1 MAEPNKEEI
10 EYPQGS
16 YKFWY
21 AALDARKAG
30 KPDIPVPSDGIAR
43 PGYYKTRAGKLA
55 PYEPCAIDL
64 HEGAAFALIGFRNNA
79 RRVPAKQVWP
89 FCAKHQ
95 LDYES
100 EFMPAF
106 NAGQW
111 GSDAP
116 IEAVPAADG
125 VVTTQHN
132 VDPEAPEMPKGA
144 KLAEEVAD
152 LTATLQAHYSTRR
165 LLTKD
170 DADRCENARKA
181 LTGAAKALDTQR
193 KAENKP
199 HDDAI
204 AATNA
209 AYFPAIR
216 GAGPVLAIME
226 RKINEWG
233 EGEAKRLTE
242 QAAAA
247 ERAAAE
253 KLGRATDEAP
263 PAPVVP
269 PKVMVG
275 TIGNR
280 RSAAPK
286 APPATATITN
296 WPQATLYYGDHPRLR
311 ALVQEL
317 ANYDARAKKPVP
329 GATMSWETS
338 EKQEAA
344 NA

>member
-1 MAEPNKEEI
+1 MATHSGPVGVTLVGTAISRMKAAAMPTSPEQNTVTST
-10 EYPQGS
+10 GS
-16 YKFWY
+16 ARSERVSRLKI
-21 AALDARKAG
+21 ASDDAL
-30 KPDIPVPSDGIAR
+30 
-43 PGYYKTRAGKLA
+43 TR
-55 PYEPCAIDL
+55 
-64 HEGAAFALIGFRNNA
+64 GA
-79 RRVPAKQVWP
+79 
-89 FCAKHQ
+89 
-95 LDYES
+95 S
-100 EFMPAF
+100 M
-106 NAGQW
+106 
-111 GSDAP
+111 
-116 IEAVPAADG
+116 
-125 VVTTQHN
+125 
-132 VDPEAPEMPKGA
+132 
-144 KLAEEVAD
+144 AEEVAA
-152 LTATLQAHYSTRR
+152 LTARLQAYYGTRKI
-165 LLTKD
+165 TSKD
-170 DADRCENARKA
+170 EADKCENGRQA
-181 LTGAAKALDTQR
+181 LAGAARALDTQR